1 MDKIEY
7 CNDMLVRLEELL
19 FHELSGCAAWK
30 VELVGV
36 DFIQSKNIKGS
47 TPEKVIENCI
57 KEIIAAGLV
66 KDMSYVIG
74 GQGVKLELSV
84 NGCAHLPKEIRL
96 KKDGV
101 TPYICPITNMI
112 LDQLIEKLGYDTTYV
127 AELRIDEK
135 TGKCWSRSAV
145 YENEGKIGCVCNW
158 DEE

>member
-19 FHELSGCAAWK
+19 FYELSGCAAWK

-36 DFIQSKNIKGS
+36 DFLQSKNIPGS
-47 TPEKVIENCI
+47 TAQEVIGNCI
-57 KEIIAAGLV
+57 KEIVGAGLV
-66 KDMSYVIG
+66 KDMSYAIG

-84 NGCAHLPKEIRL
+84 SGCAHLPKEIKL
-96 KKDGV
+96 KKNGV
-101 TPYICPITNMI
+101 APYVCPITNMI
-112 LDQLIEKLGYDTTYV
+112 LDQLIEKLNYDTTYV

-135 TGKCWSRSAV
+135 SGKCCSRSAV